1 MCLMPGRIDGS
12 PVMGWSTTSS
22 HSENQKSCLK
32 YTVAQPRHSKIRPVS
47 LALVPSPSSG
57 CSTVWRHRTKARVP
71 VPQFGQFPLIT
82 SGDIGG
88 MAIKWG

>member
-1 MCLMPGRIDGS
+1 MCLMPGRSDGS

-32 YTVAQPRHSKIRPVS
+32 YTVAQPQHSKIRPVS

-57 CSTVWRHRTKARVP
+57 CSTVWRQRTKARIL
-71 VPQFGQFPLIT
+71 VPQFGQVPLIT
-82 SGDIGG
+82 SADVDD
-88 MAIKWG
+88 MAILP